1 MKLLTVYHYIMQAVK
16 KLLKSGVNINAKNLE
31 GEIAWNILMANKEI
45 SVLLRCA
52 GALPASC
59 HASVTSF
66 TYYLYS
72 MVLFLK
78 KLGIHF
84 IREKRRIS
92 ENRRNTLL
100 VIASLLITITYQG
113 ILSPPGGLWQEDYY
127 LKGITQPE
135 IRYLPV
141 YLPIENVAGTPVG
154 YRRGFPFRIFLLS
167 NTLTFVLSYLTILLL
182 IPAMYICI
190 ILRLAFLALFIC
202 YFASSIVLFPKTS
215 CVEFSTV
222 SIVVLYLLVGVYF
235 SRKIWGRLGRL
246 LIRSWGWLGRHLLIR
261 PCKKIIDGCKKIIDG

>member
-1 MKLLTVYHYIMQAVK
+1 MQAVK

-31 GEIAWNILMANKEI
+31 GERAWNILMANKEI
-45 SVLLRCA
+45 SVMLRCA

-78 KLGIHF
+78 KLGMHF

-92 ENRRNTLL
+92 ENRRNMLL

-113 ILSPPGGLWQEDYY
+113 ILSPPGGLNND
-127 LKGITQPE
+127 
-135 IRYLPV
+135 
-141 YLPIENVAGTPVG
+141 GTPVV
-154 YRRGFPFRIFLLS
+154 YDLGFLFVIFLMT

-182 IPAMYICI
+182 IPATYIFI
-190 ILRLAFLALFIC
+190 ILRLAFLSLFIC
-202 YFASSIVLFPKTS
+202 YFASLVVLVPKITWLAVS
-215 CVEFSTV
+215 SL

-235 SRKIWGRLGRL
+235 SRKIWGWLGRL
-246 LIRSWGWLGRHLLIR
+246 LIRSWGWLGCHLLIR